1 MFYLKIHSMES
12 ILLTLAIG
20 LLSGYLGSLIMKGKG
35 LGLILNLVVGLV
47 GALLGGWVFGLL
59 GVGGGGLLWQ
69 IISATIG
76 AVILLWIVSLVRKK

>member
-1 MFYLKIHSMES
+1 MFYLKIYSMES

-20 LLSGYLGSLIMKGKG
+20 LLAGYLGSLIMKGKG

-76 AVILLWIVSLVRKK
+76 AVILLWIISLVRKK